1 MSLATFTQRDNKMDR
16 ELRRKVI
23 RLIFTILGYLMAL
36 MFLLGGIVD
45 LLIHLWLSSAIML
58 SISVILFL
66 LTFYLYIGTSLY
78 VIFEDSVYVP
88 RLYRHGDAKKKEIME
103 LRDVKRVLE
112 INGFLREGF
121 LFYVSHNGYYFI
133 KRSVFNEIRE
143 KLPPKVKIIWLK
155 KS

>member
-1 MSLATFTQRDNKMDR
+1 MDR

-23 RLIFTILGYLMAL
+23 RLTFTILGYLMAL

-58 SISVILFL
+58 SISIILFL

-103 LRDVKRVLE
+103 LRDVKKVLE
-112 INGFLREGF
+112 IKGFLREGF
-121 LFYVSHNGYYFI
+121 LFYVSQKGYYFI

-143 KLPPKVKIIWLK
+143 KLPSKVKIIWLK

>member
-1 MSLATFTQRDNKMDR
+1 MDM

-23 RLIFTILGYLMAL
+23 RLTLTILGYLMAL

-58 SISVILFL
+58 SISLILFV
-66 LTFYLYIGTSLY
+66 LTFYFYIGTSLY

-88 RLYRHGDAKKKEIME
+88 YLYRHGDAKKKEIME
-103 LRDVKRVLE
+103 LKDVKKVVE
-112 INGFLREGF
+112 IKGIMREGF
-121 LFYVSHNGYYFI
+121 LFYLSPKAYYFI

-143 KLPPKVKIIWLK
+143 KLPSNVEIIWVK

>member
-1 MSLATFTQRDNKMDR
+1 MDR

-23 RLIFTILGYLMAL
+23 RLTFTILGYLMAL

-58 SISVILFL
+58 SISIILFL

-103 LRDVKRVLE
+103 LRDVKKVLE
-112 INGFLREGF
+112 IKGFLREGF
-121 LFYVSHNGYYFI
+121 LFYVSQKGYYFI